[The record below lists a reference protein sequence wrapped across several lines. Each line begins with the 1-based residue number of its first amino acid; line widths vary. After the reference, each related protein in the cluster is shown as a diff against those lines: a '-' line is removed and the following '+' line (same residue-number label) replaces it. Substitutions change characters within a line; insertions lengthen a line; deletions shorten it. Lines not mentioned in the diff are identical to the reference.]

1 MSAVIDVLM
10 RGVQREVENIKEFV
24 TTPKGVFETLDE
36 IIVDA
41 RKTGRELIQTIRP
54 GVLRPQL
61 DLTRIGRRVR
71 RLLRR

>member
-1 MSAVIDVLM
+1 MSAVVDVLM

-41 RKTGRELIQTIRP
+41 RRTGREVVQTVRP
-54 GVLRPQL
+54 GVLRGQ
-61 DLTRIGRRVR
+61 RIEPLR
-71 RLLRR
+71 RLRRRIRILR